1 MGFLG
6 DKMNSKTKLQVLGIN
21 SVLNI
26 GNTTDIKS
34 LFSNFEAGFKEA
46 FKLID
51 ENLSKELSKLEQF
64 PFMGERI
71 MTLKLYKKKIQS
83 YLEEMEIP
91 YD

>member
-1 MGFLG
+1 
-6 DKMNSKTKLQVLGIN
+6 MNSNKL
-21 SVLNI
+21 
-26 GNTTDIKS
+26 KS
-34 LFSNFEAGFKEA
+34 LAKSLDHTQNTYYYEDPFIDGFKEA